1 MTFKK
6 MLLLA
11 SMALAA
17 VAFSVPASASAQE
30 WTHSGASFTGHKTDT
45 LTGKISFGNPAPGQN
60 KFGCVAHAG
69 LTVFGG
75 TTTGEIENFLP
86 TTSTCTGE
94 GIFSG
99 CQLISDETTG
109 LPHLVHTLNTDELT
123 VEEAN
128 IVIHN
133 TYDAACPVE
142 RTTLTVEDVTLDLN
156 GTSNLT
162 DVTVSGLAEA
172 HSFIPGVGEITQIVG
187 VFGTVHTATDT
198 LSIK

>member
-30 WTHSGASFTGHKTDT
+30 WTHNGASFIGHKTDT
-45 LTGKISFGNPAPGQN
+45 LTGKISFGNPAPGAN

-75 TTTGEIENFLP
+75 STTGEIENFLP

-94 GIFSG
+94 GIFAG
-99 CQLISDETTG
+99 CQLIEDETTG
-109 LPHLVHTLNTDELT
+109 LPHPVHTIGTDELT
-123 VEEAN
+123 VEEAE

-133 TYDAACPVE
+133 VYDANCPVE
-142 RTTLTVEDVTLDLN
+142 KTTLTVEDVTLALN

-162 DVTVSGLAEA
+162 DVTTSFLAEA
-172 HSFIPGVGEITQIVG
+172 HSVIRGVGEVTQTVA
-187 VFGTVHTATDT
+187 VFGTVDTATDT